1 MLSFLDDNYNLTLIT
16 GIHSRCVCEC
26 VFVWLELCDCVWDR
40 VAVCLRQP
48 IPKTG
53 VFSDRGL
60 REWKVCRSGLWGWG
74 GTE

>member
-1 MLSFLDDNYNLTLIT
+1 MVLHVPVCC
-16 GIHSRCVCEC
+16 GCVCVC
-26 VFVWLELCDCVWDR
+26 VNDVYVSVCLCGWNCVI
-40 VAVCLRQP
+40 VFGTVCLRQP